1 MPTPSQSLD
10 KSHYVIRGGMEG
22 RARLRILSRVMWPST
37 LNLLQR
43 AGIRA
48 GMTCLDIGC
57 GGGDVSCELA
67 HLVGPSGRVIAMD
80 IDDVKI
86 AIARE
91 EAAALNI
98 PNLEFRVCNLCETEP
113 TAEFDFVYARFL
125 LTHLPDPCSLVAKI
139 RQALRPGGTFV
150 VADIDF
156 RGYFS
161 YPESPALARYV
172 ALYTEAVKRRGGDPN
187 IGPRLPTILTAA
199 GFENVQMSVAQP
211 AGLDGDVKLISLL
224 TMENIADA
232 VMAEGLASRTEIDRI
247 VDELYVYAR
256 MPGTIGCMPR
266 VVESWGQRPPA

>member
-1 MPTPSQSLD
+1 MPYRLSSL
-10 KSHYVIRGGMEG
+10 EA
-22 RARLRILSRVMWPST
+22 ARKLWRKPQNLSPTSGDCLRIRRSCRRLLACSKAPLFVLANFGSRM
-37 LNLLQR
+37 Q
-43 AGIRA
+43 G
-48 GMTCLDIGC
+48 
-57 GGGDVSCELA
+57 
-67 HLVGPSGRVIAMD
+67 LVGPSGTVVAMD

-91 EAAALNI
+91 GAAALNL
-98 PNLEFRVCNLCETEP
+98 PNLEFRTCNLCETEP

-139 RQALRPGGTFV
+139 RQALRPGGTLV

-172 ALYTEAVKRRGGDPN
+172 TLYTEAVKRRGGDPN

-211 AGLDGDVKLISLL
+211 AGLDGDVKLMSPL

-232 VMAEGLASRTEIDRI
+232 VMR
-247 VDELYVYAR
+247 
-256 MPGTIGCMPR
+256 
-266 VVESWGQRPPA
+266 

>member
-10 KSHYVIRGGMEG
+10 KSHYVIRGGIEG
-22 RARLRILSRVMWPST
+22 RARLRVLSRVMWPST
-37 LNLLQR
+37 LNLLHR

-67 HLVGPSGRVIAMD
+67 RLVGPSGTVIAMD

-98 PNLEFRVCNLCETEP
+98 PNLEFRVCNLCETAP

-125 LTHLPDPCSLVAKI
+125 LTHLPDPSSLVAKI

-172 ALYTEAVKRRGGDPN
+172 ALYSEAVKRRGGDPN
-187 IGPRLPTILTAA
+187 IGPRLPTILIAA
-199 GFENVQMSVAQP
+199 GFENVQMRVAQP
-211 AGLDGDVKLISLL
+211 AGLDGEVKLISPL

-232 VMAEGLASRTEIDRI
+232 VIAEDLASRTEIDRVI
-247 VDELYVYAR
+247 DELYAYAR
-256 MPGTIGCMPR
+256 TPGTIGCMPR

>member
-1 MPTPSQSLD
+1 
-10 KSHYVIRGGMEG
+10 
-22 RARLRILSRVMWPST
+22 
-37 LNLLQR
+37 
-43 AGIRA
+43 
-48 GMTCLDIGC
+48 MTCLDIGC

-211 AGLDGDVKLISLL
+211 AGLDGEVKLISPL

-232 VMAEGLASRTEIDRI
+232 VIAEDLASRTEIDRI

>member
-10 KSHYVIRGGMEG
+10 KSHYVIRGGIEG
-22 RARLRILSRVMWPST
+22 RARLRILSRIMWPST

-67 HLVGPSGRVIAMD
+67 RLVGPSGTVIAMD

-98 PNLEFRVCNLCETEP
+98 PNLEFRVCNLCETEAM
-113 TAEFDFVYARFL
+113 AEFDFVYARFL
-125 LTHLPDPCSLVAKI
+125 LTHLPDPGSLVAKI
-139 RQALRPGGTFV
+139 LQALRPGGTFV

-172 ALYTEAVKRRGGDPN
+172 TLYTEAVRRRGGDPN

-199 GFENVQMSVAQP
+199 GFENVQMSVVQP
-211 AGLDGDVKLISLL
+211 AGLDGEVKLMSPL

-232 VMAEGLASRTEIDRI
+232 VIAEDLASRTEIDRI
-247 VDELYVYAR
+247 VDELYTYAR
-256 MPGTIGCMPR
+256 TPGTIGCMPR
-266 VVESWGQRPPA
+266 VVESWGQRPAA